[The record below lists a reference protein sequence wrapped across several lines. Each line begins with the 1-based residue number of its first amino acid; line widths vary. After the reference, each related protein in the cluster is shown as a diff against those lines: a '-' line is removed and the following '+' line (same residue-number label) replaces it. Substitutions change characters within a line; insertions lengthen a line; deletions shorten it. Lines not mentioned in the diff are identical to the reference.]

1 MILRILILSLLV
13 ATVGC
18 QNTDELNNKLEQL
31 SAKVTELEEAQNIS
45 YKPGLGV
52 LMNAIQAH
60 HLKLWKAG
68 DNANWDLAGFE
79 LHELEE
85 RFEDIETYHPNH
97 EETKQ
102 LSMIYPQIEAVEG
115 AVESNDR
122 QAFDSSY
129 EVLTATCN
137 SCHELNDHP
146 FVKIKV
152 PNDGG
157 GNQEF
162 GG

>member
-1 MILRILILSLLV
+1 MMLKILILALLI
-13 ATVGC
+13 ATASC
-18 QNTDELNNKLEQL
+18 QNTDELNEKVEQL
-31 SAKVTELEEAQNIS
+31 SAKVTELETAQSKS
-45 YKPGLGV
+45 YKPGLGI

-68 DNANWDLAGFE
+68 ANANWDLAGFE

-85 RFEDIETYHPNH
+85 RFEDIETYHPDH
-97 EETKQ
+97 DETKQ
-102 LSMIYPQIEAVEG
+102 LSMIFPQIEAVEE
-115 AVESNDR
+115 AVESNDK
-122 QAFDSSY
+122 QAFASSY
-129 EVLTATCN
+129 EMLTATCN

-146 FVKIKV
+146 FVKIIV